1 MKVGDKIVHK
11 KYEGPATIF
20 RSVVETNLDLLTKTT
35 RIKIKYMARQDNS
48 PWTIFEFYGYEIGK
62 TIFKYDPNN
71 QMSFLDSINT
81 NSN

>member
-20 RSVVETNLDLLTKTT
+20 RSIIETNMDLLSKTT
-35 RIKIKYMARQDNS
+35 RTKIKYMARQDNS

-62 TIFKYDPNN
+62 IIFKYEPRN
-71 QMSFLDSINT
+71 QMTLFDSN
-81 NSN
+81 N